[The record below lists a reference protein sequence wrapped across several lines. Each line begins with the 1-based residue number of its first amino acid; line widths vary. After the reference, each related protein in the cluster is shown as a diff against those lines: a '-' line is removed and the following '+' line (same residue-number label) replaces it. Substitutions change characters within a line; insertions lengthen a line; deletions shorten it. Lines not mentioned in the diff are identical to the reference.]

1 LHPAFDQG
9 NADRKIMT
17 TKTEKAA
24 ETNAFSALGEA
35 LESAAEKFEE
45 GSTVARESAKNAA
58 QATRKVFA
66 GGMYKTAYWVS
77 YGFVYS
83 TVYLTE
89 LLPEESSFRR
99 GLEEGATDAQAKVH
113 GEKTTTK
120 SPVPSPSS
128 AKAKPKARSR
138 SAKKPGAEKAPEAD
152 AAATS

>member
-1 LHPAFDQG
+1 
-9 NADRKIMT
+9 MT

-66 GGMYKTAYWVS
+66 GGVYKTAYWVS

-113 GEKTTTK
+113 GEKTTK

-128 AKAKPKARSR
+128 VKAKPKARSR
-138 SAKKPGAEKAPEAD
+138 GAKKPGAEKAPEAD
-152 AAATS
+152 AATS

>member
-1 LHPAFDQG
+1 
-9 NADRKIMT
+9 MT

-45 GSTVARESAKNAA
+45 GTSVARQSAKEAA

-66 GGMYKTAYWVS
+66 GGVYNTAYWVS

-89 LLPEESSFRR
+89 LLPAESSFRR

-113 GEKTTTK
+113 GEKKTE
-120 SPVPSPSS
+120 SPVPSARTVKVKPRVRTRST
-128 AKAKPKARSR
+128 ARQKAAQ
-138 SAKKPGAEKAPEAD
+138 GAGD
-152 AAATS
+152 

>member
-1 LHPAFDQG
+1 
-9 NADRKIMT
+9 MT

-45 GSTVARESAKNAA
+45 GSSVARQSAKNAA

-66 GGMYKTAYWVS
+66 GGVYNTAYWVS
-77 YGFVYS
+77 YGLVYS

-113 GEKTTTK
+113 AEKKTVSADPAT
-120 SPVPSPSS
+120 SP

-138 SAKKPGAEKAPEAD
+138 GSKKPGAEKAPEDSDTVTA
-152 AAATS
+152 

>member
-1 LHPAFDQG
+1 LRPVFHQG
-9 NADRKIMT
+9 NSNREFMT

-45 GSTVARESAKNAA
+45 GSSVARQSAKNAA

-66 GGMYKTAYWVS
+66 GGVYNTAYWVS
-77 YGFVYS
+77 YGLVYS

-99 GLEEGATDAQAKVH
+99 GLEEGATDAQTKVH
-113 GEKTTTK
+113 AEKKTA
-120 SPVPSPSS
+120 SPVPPSS
-128 AKAKPKARSR
+128 PKTKPKARSR
-138 SAKKPGAEKAPEAD
+138 GAKKPGAEKAPEAD
-152 AAATS
+152 AAVTA

>member
-1 LHPAFDQG
+1 
-9 NADRKIMT
+9 MT

-45 GSTVARESAKNAA
+45 GSSVARQSAKNAA

-66 GGMYKTAYWVS
+66 GGVYNSAYWVS
-77 YGFVYS
+77 YGLVYS

-89 LLPEESSFRR
+89 LLPEDSSFRR

-113 GEKTTTK
+113 AEKK
-120 SPVPSPSS
+120 PASPVTASSPQT
-128 AKAKPKARSR
+128 KPKARSR
-138 SAKKPGAEKAPEAD
+138 SAKKPGAEKSTED
-152 AAATS
+152 GAAVTA

>member
-1 LHPAFDQG
+1 
-9 NADRKIMT
+9 MT

-45 GSTVARESAKNAA
+45 GTTVARQSAKEAA

-66 GGMYKTAYWVS
+66 GGVYNTAYWVS

-89 LLPEESSFRR
+89 LLPEENSFRR
-99 GLEEGATDAQAKVH
+99 GLEEGATDAQIKAH
-113 GEKTTTK
+113 AEKK
-120 SPVPSPSS
+120 EEPGSSS
-128 AKAKPKARSR
+128 ARATKTKPKSRSR
-138 SAKKPGAEKAPEAD
+138 SVTKQGTPKASQAS
-152 AAATS
+152 AAAAS

>member
-1 LHPAFDQG
+1 
-9 NADRKIMT
+9 MT

-89 LLPEESSFRR
+89 LLPEDNSFRR
-99 GLEEGATDAQAKVH
+99 GLEEGATDAQVKVH
-113 GEKTTTK
+113 GEKTTK

-138 SAKKPGAEKAPEAD
+138 GAKKPGAEKAPEAD
-152 AAATS
+152 AATS